1 MSALRFAAVGLDHPH
16 VFGQVAALLAA
27 GCELVAYHA
36 SEPAQ
41 AEGFARTFGSARR
54 ASDEREILED
64 DSIQVVTSA
73 AIPGD
78 RAALAVRAMQHG
90 KDVLMDKPGATTLEQ
105 VAELRRV
112 QRETGRIF
120 SVFFSERH
128 ESRATV
134 KACELVR
141 GGAIGDVVQVL
152 GLGPHRANL
161 PMRPPWFVERERYG
175 GILCDIASHQ
185 VDQFL
190 WLAQADDA
198 DITHSLVA
206 NYRHPEH
213 PGLEDY
219 GEIHLRAG
227 RVHGLAR
234 VDWYTPDGLATWG
247 DGRLFVLGTEGYV
260 EVRKY
265 CDVGGRTGE
274 NHLFL
279 VDGKETR
286 RIDCARVALPFAPR
300 FVADVRDRTETAM
313 PQEHTFRVCE
323 LAIEAEAKAERL
335 GHLAGGTP

>member
-1 MSALRFAAVGLDHPH
+1 MSALRFAAIGLDHPH
-16 VFGQVAALLAA
+16 IFGQVGALLAA
-27 GCELVAYHA
+27 GGELVAFHA
-36 SEPAQ
+36 SEPDQ
-41 AEGFARTFGSARR
+41 AAGFARAFGDAKQVG
-54 ASDEREILED
+54 DEREILED
-64 DSIQVVTSA
+64 ESIAVVTSA
-73 AIPGD
+73 SIPGD
-78 RAALAVRAMQHG
+78 RAGVALRAMQHG
-90 KDVLMDKPGATTLEQ
+90 KDVLMDKPGATTLSQ
-105 VAELRRV
+105 LAELRTV

-161 PMRPPWFVERERYG
+161 PARPPWFVERERYG

-198 DITHSLVA
+198 EITASLVA
-206 NYRHPEH
+206 NYKHPEH
-213 PGLEDY
+213 LGLEDY

-234 VDWYTPDGLATWG
+234 VDWYTPDGLSTWG

-265 CDVGGRTGE
+265 CDLGGRTGE
-274 NHLFL
+274 NHLFM
-279 VDGKETR
+279 VDGRDMR
-286 RIDCARVALPFAPR
+286 RIDCAQVALPFAPR

-323 LAIEAEAKAERL
+323 IAIEAEARAERL
-335 GHLAGGTP
+335 GHLEGVAS

>member
-1 MSALRFAAVGLDHPH
+1 MATLRFAAIGLDHPH
-16 VFGQVAALLAA
+16 VFGQVAALKAA
-27 GCELVAYHA
+27 GAELVSFHA

-41 AEGFARTFGSARR
+41 AAGFARAFPEAAQIDTER
-54 ASDEREILED
+54 AILED
-64 DSIQVVTSA
+64 ESIDVVTSA
-73 AIPGD
+73 SIPSD
-78 RAALAVRAMQHG
+78 RAGVAIRAMQHG

-112 QRETGRIF
+112 QQATGRIF

-134 KACELVR
+134 KAAELVR

-161 PMRPPWFVERERYG
+161 GARPPWFFEHDRYG

-198 DITHSLVA
+198 HVHSSLVA
-206 NYRHPEH
+206 NYKHPEH

-227 RVHGLAR
+227 RTHGLAR
-234 VDWYTPDGLATWG
+234 VDWYTPDALSTWG
-247 DGRLFVLGTEGYV
+247 DGRLFVLGTDGYV

-265 CDVGGRTGE
+265 CDLGGRTGQD
-274 NHLFL
+274 HLFM
-279 VDGKETR
+279 VDGREMR
-286 RIDCARVALPFAPR
+286 RIDCTHVALPFAPR
-300 FVADVRDRTETAM
+300 FLADVRDRTETAM
-313 PQEHTFRVCE
+313 PQAHTFRVCE
-323 LAIEAEAKAERL
+323 ITLLAQAQAERL
-335 GHLAGGTP
+335 GHLSGGVG